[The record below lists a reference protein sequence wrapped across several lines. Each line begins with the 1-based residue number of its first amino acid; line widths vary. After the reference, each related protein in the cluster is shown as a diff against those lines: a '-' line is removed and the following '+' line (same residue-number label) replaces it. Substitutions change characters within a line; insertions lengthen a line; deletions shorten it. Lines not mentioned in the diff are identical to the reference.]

1 MESLLDR
8 LRRHEGCSLVP
19 YLDTTG
25 NMTVGWGHKMESV
38 SPSILENG
46 ITQDEA
52 DHLLEVDIEIAKNG
66 VSRLPAMVLN
76 NCNTIRRE
84 VLVEMI
90 FQLGLGG
97 VLKFKRMLRAI
108 QNNDFERAASE
119 QIDSLWGRQTPNR
132 AHELAGLMRKG

>member
-1 MESLLDR
+1 METLEQR
-8 LRRHEGCSLVP
+8 IKMHEGFRAFP

-25 NMTVGWGHKMESV
+25 HQ
-38 SPSILENG
+38 SIGYGRNLTDNG
-46 ITQDEA
+46 ISKQEA
-52 DHLLEVDIEIAKNG
+52 IYMLNLDIDLAETGWHK
-66 VSRLPAMVLN
+66 LPAVVRD

-108 QNNDFERAASE
+108 QNNDFERAMLSAYANKLGME
-119 QIDSLWGRQTPNR
+119 FLI
-132 AHELAGLMRKG
+132 

>member
-1 MESLLDR
+1 METLEQR
-8 LRRHEGCSLVP
+8 IKMHEGFRAFP
-19 YLDTTG
+19 YLDTTNNLTLG
-25 NMTVGWGHKMESV
+25 YGRNLTD
-38 SPSILENG
+38 NG
-46 ITQDEA
+46 ISKQEA
-52 DHLLEVDIEIAKNG
+52 IVMLQNDIDRAKADYHK
-66 VSRLPAMVLN
+66 LPAAVRD